1 MLIIIALS
9 LLGCIPLIIH
19 LTKTNPK
26 QSASHPV
33 SAAART
39 HSRSSSATHSP
50 TASPTNAPTSKEHA
64 HLLNTRL
71 ISLGVIGSLA
81 SLIIYGLVALI
92 VKIDDFGLV
101 LVNKGHQK
109 VGMSLV
115 NSMPVLMKSLGV
127 IGTVAMILV
136 AGGIF
141 NHFLHWTFMPEIIL
155 NFILGVVGGLIV
167 FGIAR
172 LFRS

>member
-1 MLIIIALS
+1 MWGAIKTDFILSVEIILIANS
-9 LLGCIPLIIH
+9 VVEGDLL
-19 LTKTNPK
+19 
-26 QSASHPV
+26 
-33 SAAART
+33 
-39 HSRSSSATHSP
+39 
-50 TASPTNAPTSKEHA
+50 
-64 HLLNTRL
+64 TRL

-167 FGIAR
+167 FGIAS